1 MKKYSRSDRKHQVII
16 SLRTQRNNG
25 SMRCLNK
32 DLLLYRFTYL
42 LSCCRIVVR
51 TCFSNDGL
59 VRFDNGLFH
68 RFSKA
73 LYPRVPDYCP
83 TCIGN

>member
-32 DLLLYRFTYL
+32 DLLLCRFTDS

-51 TCFSNDGL
+51 TYRSNDGL
-59 VRFDNGLFH
+59 IRVANDLFH
-68 RFSKA
+68 RFSMA
-73 LYPRVPDYCP
+73 LYPRVPDY
-83 TCIGN
+83 

>member
-16 SLRTQRNNG
+16 SLQTQRNNG

-32 DLLLYRFTYL
+32 DLLSYRFADS

-51 TCFSNDGL
+51 TCCSNDGL
-59 VRFDNGLFH
+59 IRVANGLLH
-68 RFSKA
+68 RFSMA
-73 LYPRVPDYCP
+73 LDPRVPDY
-83 TCIGN
+83 

>member
-16 SLRTQRNNG
+16 SLQTQRNNG

-32 DLLLYRFTYL
+32 DLLSYRFADS

-51 TCFSNDGL
+51 TCRSNDGL
-59 VRFDNGLFH
+59 IRVANGLLH
-68 RFSKA
+68 RFSMA
-73 LYPRVPDYCP
+73 LDPRVPDY
-83 TCIGN
+83 